1 MRKKKTKKKK
11 DGEEAVFQSGGASS
25 RRAAK
30 FKSLSRGG
38 QQKKMQRNRE
48 IRDSALETSAHRVVR
63 VGWVISSFGHFHVTL
78 LIDFL

>member
-30 FKSLSRGG
+30 FKSLSRGD
-38 QQKKMQRNRE
+38 KKKNATKPRDKRLGFGNKCTSSGE
-48 IRDSALETSAHRVVR
+48 SWVGHFIFWPLSRDSSY
-63 VGWVISSFGHFHVTL
+63 
-78 LIDFL
+78 